1 MMTHRVHNPGKSIDN
16 ATACWRHIVQAWI
29 LVKPESIRHCF
40 ERVPLFGERHKAILS
55 SVERPR
61 DIELAVKA
69 IQLQVDQVNIKRKLM
84 EAKGPNNP
92 EVQAAVDEDQPE
104 VLSSADSL
112 ALWSAIANEE
122 ERVALQSSSRPLPVL
137 PGIPDDPQR
146 VGDLSENNAESSN
159 SRQSWQLRHY
169 ME

>member
-1 MMTHRVHNPGKSIDN
+1 MMAHRVHNPGKSIDN

-40 ERVPLFGERHKAILS
+40 ERVPPFGERHKAILS

-61 DIELAVKA
+61 EVELAVKA

-92 EVQAAVDEDQPE
+92 EVLAAVDEDQPE

-112 ALWSAIANEE
+112 AIWSAIANEE

-146 VGDLSENNAESSN
+146 EETSPRTTLNRRIRGNL
-159 SRQSWQLRHY
+159 WQIRHY